1 MATNI
6 QGQIEELN
14 IIKNQLREVINN
26 LGNESQI
33 TEETA
38 FSEYV
43 NFITCPEIVT
53 PEPDIP
59 EQINKY
65 LVQITPTDGCEV
77 TIDGV
82 KKYCGIFDEGQTISI
97 EIIYDANHYN
107 FKGYYLNEQLV
118 EDVNNKIDLYVDKDI
133 VIEPFMEKYDNITYE
148 LKLNILIEEEGSD
161 EPVET
166 TTINRT
172 YNESDQVPELSEIL
186 SEEEYEYKKYRIEV
200 PNLPPYFECTTM
212 WEYNIILI
220 K

>member
-82 KKYCGIFDEGQTISI
+82 KKYCGYAE
-97 EIIYDANHYN
+97 
-107 FKGYYLNEQLV
+107 
-118 EDVNNKIDLYVDKDI
+118 
-133 VIEPFMEKYDNITYE
+133 
-148 LKLNILIEEEGSD
+148 
-161 EPVET
+161 
-166 TTINRT
+166 
-172 YNESDQVPELSEIL
+172 
-186 SEEEYEYKKYRIEV
+186 
-200 PNLPPYFECTTM
+200 
-212 WEYNIILI
+212 W
-220 K
+220 